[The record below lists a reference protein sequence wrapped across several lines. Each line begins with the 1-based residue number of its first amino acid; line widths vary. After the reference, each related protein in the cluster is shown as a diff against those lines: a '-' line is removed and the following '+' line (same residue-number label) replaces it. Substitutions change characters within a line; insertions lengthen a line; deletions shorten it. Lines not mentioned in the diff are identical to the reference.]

1 MGPGRIGVPGGG
13 RGRFGNGATV
23 ALAQRAAVALDSA
36 RRELVRMQARE
47 REAGGGARLGRDG
60 RVDAGQGEGQG
71 QRAIGTL
78 AGIQA
83 GGGGFKGLNR
93 AHAAA
98 ASSNLEAC
106 FE

>member
-1 MGPGRIGVPGGG
+1 
-13 RGRFGNGATV
+13 
-23 ALAQRAAVALDSA
+23 
-36 RRELVRMQARE
+36 
-47 REAGGGARLGRDG
+47 
-60 RVDAGQGEGQG
+60 VDAGQGEGQG